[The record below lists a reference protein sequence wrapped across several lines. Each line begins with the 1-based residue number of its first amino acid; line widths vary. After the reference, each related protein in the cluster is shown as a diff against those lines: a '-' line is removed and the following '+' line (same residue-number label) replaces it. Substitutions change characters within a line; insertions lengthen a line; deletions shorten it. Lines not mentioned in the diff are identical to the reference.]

1 MFPSMCEMEPGI
13 AAAGKFV
20 DWASGR
26 GGGGWEE
33 KKKIPLRTADF
44 WAKS

>member
-20 DWASGR
+20 DWVLGW
-26 GGGGWEE
+26 GGGEAGEGRR
-33 KKKIPLRTADF
+33 KKISL
-44 WAKS
+44 